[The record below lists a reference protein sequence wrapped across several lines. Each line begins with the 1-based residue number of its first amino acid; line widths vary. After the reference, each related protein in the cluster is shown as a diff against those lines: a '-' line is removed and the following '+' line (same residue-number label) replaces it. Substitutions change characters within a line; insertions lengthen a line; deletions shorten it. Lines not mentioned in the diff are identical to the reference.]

1 MFLVYKARWS
11 HHILPSPFH
20 VLIFECTGCAI
31 NPQDGNQCTLIQGKF
46 TLYTTSSNDTEISL
60 LQENAITSVRQS
72 MEDENPNLYVSS
84 DIVQISFIDLDSLR
98 LLKNGA
104 KTQNFS
110 QTTEE
115 TNSGL
120 VGGLVAG
127 GLVVI
132 VALALV
138 VKRRK
143 SQVGLDQ
150 RLNINSSKDDEFSM
164 DFSGIEENLNF
175 AFDENG
181 NAVHNS
187 SQFPQIYES
196 RERNR
201 TVQSDEK

>member
-1 MFLVYKARWS
+1 
-11 HHILPSPFH
+11 
-20 VLIFECTGCAI
+20 
-31 NPQDGNQCTLIQGKF
+31 
-46 TLYTTSSNDTEISL
+46 
-60 LQENAITSVRQS
+60 